1 MVLAAGVAG
10 LLPAGTRFAKAF
22 GTIPTPMLSSETNRQ
37 PERAVLF
44 YATDDAAAG
53 TEVEGLIRTAGF
65 EPVRAG
71 GVSASGRIEV
81 GGELH
86 VAGALGRLV
95 TKDEAVALVSRPQNA
110 LM

>member
-1 MVLAAGVAG
+1 

-22 GTIPTPMLSSETNRQ
+22 GTIPAPMLSSETNRQ

-44 YATDDAAAG
+44 YATDDATAG

-81 GGELH
+81 GGDLH

-95 TKDEAVALVSRPQNA
+95 TKDEAAALVSRPQNA